1 MSYDVTADRARWTDG
16 ENTACLT
23 LLDGLDDDLV
33 GRSLLCRAISDT
45 GAIYNLFY
53 NYSSLNRPYKQI
65 THDKSLAPVCDVLC
79 PIHTARQTRQ
89 DSPVSVVSGVTV

>member
-1 MSYDVTADRARWTDG
+1 MSYDVIADRARWTDG

-33 GRSLLCRAISDT
+33 GRSLICRAISDT

-65 THDKSLAPVCDVLC
+65 THWRRCATSYAQFTPPARHDKTVLSLSCLA
-79 PIHTARQTRQ
+79 
-89 DSPVSVVSGVTV
+89 